1 YAIEGD
7 NFTLLS
13 ETSTVPADFAGTS
26 SCAAIK
32 IHPNGRFLYVSN
44 RGHDTIV
51 ACEILADGGLRTL
64 GWYPTMG
71 RTPRDFA
78 IDPTGRYLIVANQ
91 DSHSLVC
98 FEINGEHGTLTTIG
112 EPFEIGSPVCV
123 LFA

>member
-1 YAIEGD
+1 M
-7 NFTLLS
+7 
-13 ETSTVPADFAGTS
+13 
-26 SCAAIK
+26 
-32 IHPNGRFLYVSN
+32 
-44 RGHDTIV
+44 
-51 ACEILADGGLRTL
+51 RTL

-91 DSHSLVC
+91 DSHSLVF